1 MFHGTHQVSELQEKL
16 KVETENCQRLRK
28 QAAELTMA
36 KSASEQMA
44 GEFQTM
50 LQTLQLQRDSLQS
63 EVASLQGQLTQEKS
77 SRTQASDQQQVLE
90 TKIQSLNGELDQ
102 SRQRE
107 SKVNKTDKTRDT
119 RRLGKKILILFRWQ
133 PIICSWWS
141 GYRR

>member
-1 MFHGTHQVSELQEKL
+1 MSELQEKL

-50 LQTLQLQRDSLQS
+50 LQTLQLQRDSLQA

-90 TKIQSLNGELDQ
+90 AKIQSLHGELDQ

-107 SKVNKTDKTRDT
+107 SKVNKKKFVA
-119 RRLGKKILILFRWQ
+119 GK
-133 PIICSWWS
+133 
-141 GYRR
+141 